1 MKTVIVT
8 MFARLPPARFMI
20 WSICENTCFT
30 CASKLLAMSLPSL
43 SRVAVWPATQTI
55 LPPSVTTP
63 GENARDNWNG
73 VFSMYSAAVAAI
85 GSEAIAASRIWG
97 NVGMRSIAFSRAN
110 GVDGTRAQV
119 TEARAKATLAQTIVE
134 NKRAA
139 VSCAGA
145 VAGEPCFGSAS
156 MLRSTQKPPVMQPD
170 RGSRMNASGALR
182 RAATAALLACSALAA
197 AGALAQARI
206 VLRIST
212 PAVPGDWHVKMLYVF
227 KDELAKAAPGRFDVQ
242 VHHSGTLFRQGA
254 EAVAMQR
261 GNLEMALVSMQ
272 DIARQMPE
280 YSIFTAGYLIRDP
293 DHLAKVYGG
302 AIGAE
307 VSRRIAEAMG
317 IQLLQAVYLGTRQV
331 SLAQPRPVR
340 TPADLAGVKLR
351 MPGSK
356 EWLFLGQALG
366 ASPTP
371 LAFTEVYLGLK
382 TGTIDGQD
390 NPLPTLKSAKFY
402 EVTRQI
408 VLTGH
413 LVDVLQLAMSAK
425 TWNALSAAHRAQV
438 KRAAAKAAKFNDENR
453 AREERELVEFFRSQ
467 GIEITTPDVEA
478 FRKTVQAAY
487 LKSEFAQKWP
497 RGLLERINAVK

>member
-1 MKTVIVT
+1 
-8 MFARLPPARFMI
+8 
-20 WSICENTCFT
+20 
-30 CASKLLAMSLPSL
+30 
-43 SRVAVWPATQTI
+43 
-55 LPPSVTTP
+55 
-63 GENARDNWNG
+63 
-73 VFSMYSAAVAAI
+73 
-85 GSEAIAASRIWG
+85 
-97 NVGMRSIAFSRAN
+97 
-110 GVDGTRAQV
+110 
-119 TEARAKATLAQTIVE
+119 
-134 NKRAA
+134 
-139 VSCAGA
+139 
-145 VAGEPCFGSAS
+145 
-156 MLRSTQKPPVMQPD
+156 MQPD
-170 RGSRMNASGALR
+170 SSTRMNASSVLR
-182 RAATAALLACSALAA
+182 RAAAATLLACSALAA
-197 AGALAQARI
+197 ASAFAQAKT

-212 PAVPGDWHVKMLYVF
+212 PAVPDDWHVKMLYVF
-227 KDELAKAAPGRFDVQ
+227 RDELATAAPGRFDVQ

-254 EAVAMQR
+254 EVVAMQR

-340 TPADLAGVKLR
+340 APADLAGVKLR

-356 EWLFLGQALG
+356 EWLFLGHALG

-413 LVDVLQLAMSAK
+413 LVDVLQLAISAK

-453 AREERELVEFFRSQ
+453 AREERELIEFFRSQ

>member
-1 MKTVIVT
+1 M
-8 MFARLPPARFMI
+8 RPD
-20 WSICENTCFT
+20 
-30 CASKLLAMSLPSL
+30 PS
-43 SRVAVWPATQTI
+43 T
-55 LPPSVTTP
+55 
-63 GENARDNWNG
+63 
-73 VFSMYSAAVAAI
+73 
-85 GSEAIAASRIWG
+85 
-97 NVGMRSIAFSRAN
+97 
-110 GVDGTRAQV
+110 
-119 TEARAKATLAQTIVE
+119 
-134 NKRAA
+134 
-139 VSCAGA
+139 
-145 VAGEPCFGSAS
+145 
-156 MLRSTQKPPVMQPD
+156 
-170 RGSRMNASGALR
+170 RMNASGVLR
-182 RAATAALLACSALAA
+182 CAAAATLFVCSALAK
-197 AGALAQARI
+197 
-206 VLRIST
+206 
-212 PAVPGDWHVKMLYVF
+212 AV
-227 KDELAKAAPGRFDVQ
+227 PGRFDVQ

-261 GNLEMALVSMQ
+261 GNLEMALLSMQ
-272 DIARQMPE
+272 DIARQVPE

-302 AIGAE
+302 AIGGEA
-307 VSRRIAEAMG
+307 SRRIAEAMG
-317 IQLLQAVYLGTRQV
+317 IQLLQAVYLGTRHV
-331 SLAQPRPVR
+331 SLNQPRRVR

-438 KRAAAKAAKFNDENR
+438 KRAA
-453 AREERELVEFFRSQ
+453 
-467 GIEITTPDVEA
+467 
-478 FRKTVQAAY
+478 
-487 LKSEFAQKWP
+487 
-497 RGLLERINAVK
+497 